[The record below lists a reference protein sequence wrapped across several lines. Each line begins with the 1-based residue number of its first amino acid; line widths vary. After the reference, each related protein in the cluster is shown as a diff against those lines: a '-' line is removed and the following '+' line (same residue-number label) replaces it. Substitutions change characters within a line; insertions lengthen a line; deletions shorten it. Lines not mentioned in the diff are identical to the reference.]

1 MSETV
6 PWTFQIVD
14 VVFVSHILYILSV
27 DPWISLYRDP
37 FKNVLKYLE
46 NNLRRPFENCEFT
59 PLIYKITLFS
69 VITILINP
77 NHMTNINEEQ

>member
-14 VVFVSHILYILSV
+14 VVFVSRASTYSLFFCV
-27 DPWISLYRDP
+27 DTWISLYRDP
-37 FKNVLKYLE
+37 FKNALKYLE

-59 PLIYKITLFS
+59 PLICDY
-69 VITILINP
+69 
-77 NHMTNINEEQ
+77 NIN